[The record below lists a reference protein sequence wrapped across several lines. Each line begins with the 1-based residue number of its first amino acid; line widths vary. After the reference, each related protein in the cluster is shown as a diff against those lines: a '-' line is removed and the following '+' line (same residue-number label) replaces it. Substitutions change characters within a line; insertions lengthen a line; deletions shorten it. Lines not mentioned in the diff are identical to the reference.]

1 MKSFLKIMFIYYLEF
16 QDQCVFFPQRR
27 WQLFWTVLHFSH
39 FGRETTISA
48 SYAHKIA
55 YKTWSEYYANIIT
68 HRKPKFKSKPEIDTQ
83 PFKYLFSEI
92 WILLNTGQ
100 DEYCLSALSKAQIKE
115 FYYKG
120 SWKCTFY
127 FIGLWEFRTS
137 WRQSMVQENTK

>member
-1 MKSFLKIMFIYYLEF
+1 M
-16 QDQCVFFPQRR
+16 CFFPSKKMAT
-27 WQLFWTVLHFSH
+27 LLTVLHFSH

-92 WILLNTGQ
+92 
-100 DEYCLSALSKAQIKE
+100 
-115 FYYKG
+115 
-120 SWKCTFY
+120 
-127 FIGLWEFRTS
+127 
-137 WRQSMVQENTK
+137 